1 MIKKNTLFVLLCA
14 VVLGGAVYYFDW
26 KRNAAEKSPADKAKT
41 AFSIQAPDI
50 ASLTLARPAQKD
62 EPAIHL
68 EKRGDTWQIVQP
80 IATGADQPSV
90 EGIVDG
96 LASAR
101 VNESEPSTPD
111 RLKAYGLD
119 LPALSLEFQLK
130 NGQKH
135 TLLMG
140 DKDFTGIYVYSIV
153 DGAKN
158 VSLLPESL
166 LTSSDKPLDKLRDHT
181 VLHLSSTHVVSF
193 DLKNRSGELAAAKQ
207 KAEWKFTKPIATLA
221 DEANVNSLLGAVD
234 SGRMVSIA
242 SDKPDNLDKYGLAPP
257 AIAFS
262 AVDDAGKTA
271 TLLIGKKEGED
282 YFARDPSRPVIF
294 TINEDLH
301 KKLSENYSDLRDR
314 KVIHFTEAEINH
326 IEIHNASGVIAATR
340 KSPDE
345 WTADVPTA
353 IKGKSAETWKI
364 FGPLSGA
371 RADEVLDHPKAD
383 LTTKLA
389 HPAIEVVLTDKDGKK
404 VTVQISKQA
413 GDFVYAQT
421 SESHSLYKLKKQILS
436 ELNFNPSDFAL

>member
-1 MIKKNTLFVLLCA
+1 MIKKNTLIVLLCA

-26 KRNAAEKSPADKAKT
+26 KRNAAEKPPADTTKP
-41 AFSIQAPDI
+41 AFSIQVPDI
-50 ASLTLARPAQKD
+50 TSLTLARPAQKD

-68 EKRGDTWQIVQP
+68 EKGGDAWQIVQP
-80 IATGADQPSV
+80 IATDADQPSV
-90 EGIVDG
+90 EGIVVG

-101 VNESEPSTPD
+101 VNQSEPGTPD

-119 LPALSLEFQLK
+119 PPAISLEFQLK

-140 DKDFTGIYVYSIV
+140 EKDFTDVYVYSVV

-166 LTSSDKPLDKLRDHT
+166 LVSSDKPLDKLRDRT
-181 VLHLSSTHVVSF
+181 VLHLSSTHVASF
-193 DLKNRSGELAAAKQ
+193 DLKNRSGELAATKQ
-207 KAEWKFTKPIATLA
+207 KTEWKFTKPSGTMA
-221 DEANVNSLLGAVD
+221 DETNVNSLLGAVD
-234 SGRMVSIA
+234 STRMVSIA
-242 SDKPDNLDKYGLAPP
+242 NERPENLGKYGLASP
-257 AIAFS
+257 AITFT
-262 AVDDAGKTA
+262 AVDDTGKTA

-282 YFARDPSRPVIF
+282 YFARDPSRPMIF
-294 TINEDLH
+294 TMNKDLY
-301 KKLSENYSDLRDR
+301 KKLSESYGDLRDR
-314 KVIHFTEAEINH
+314 TVVHYAEADINH

-345 WTADVPTA
+345 WTADAPA
-353 IKGKSAETWKI
+353 DIKGKSAETWKI

-371 RADEVLDHPKAD
+371 RADEVLDHPAAD
-383 LTTKLA
+383 LTAKLA

-404 VTVQISKQA
+404 VTVRISKEA
-413 GDFVYAQT
+413 GDFVCAQT

-436 ELNFNPSDFAL
+436 ELNFNPSDFAR

>member
-1 MIKKNTLFVLLCA
+1 MIKKNTLLVLLCA

-26 KRNAAEKSPADKAKT
+26 KRNAAEKPPADTAKP

-50 ASLTLARPAQKD
+50 SSLTLARPAQKD

-68 EKRGDTWQIVQP
+68 EKRGDAWQIVQP
-80 IATGADQPSV
+80 IATDADQPSV

-96 LASAR
+96 LVSAR
-101 VNESEPSTPD
+101 VNESEPGTPD

-119 LPALSLEFQLK
+119 RPAMSLEFQLK

-140 DKDFTGIYVYSIV
+140 DKDFTDIYVYSIV

-181 VLHLSSTHVVSF
+181 VLHVSSTHVASF

-207 KAEWKFTKPIATLA
+207 KGEWKFTKPIATLA
-221 DEANVNSLLGAVD
+221 DETNVNSLLGAVD

-242 SDKPDNLDKYGLAPP
+242 SEKSENLGKYGLAPP

-262 AVDDAGKTA
+262 AADDAGKTA
-271 TLLIGKKEGED
+271 VLLIGKKEGED

-294 TINEDLH
+294 TINEELY
-301 KKLSENYSDLRDR
+301 KKLSESYSDLRDR
-314 KVIHFTEAEINH
+314 KVIYLTEANINH
-326 IEIHNASGVIAATR
+326 VEIHNASGVIAATR
-340 KSPDE
+340 KGPDE
-345 WTADVPTA
+345 WTADVPA
-353 IKGKSAETWKI
+353 DIKGKSAETWKI
-364 FGPLSGA
+364 FGPLSRA
-371 RADEVLDHPKAD
+371 RGDDVLDHPPAD
-383 LTTKLA
+383 LTAKLA
-389 HPAIEVVLTDKDGKK
+389 HPAVEVVLTSKDGKK
-404 VTVQISKQA
+404 VTVQISKEA
-413 GDFVYAQT
+413 GDFVYVQT

-436 ELNFNPSDFAL
+436 ELNFNPSDFSL